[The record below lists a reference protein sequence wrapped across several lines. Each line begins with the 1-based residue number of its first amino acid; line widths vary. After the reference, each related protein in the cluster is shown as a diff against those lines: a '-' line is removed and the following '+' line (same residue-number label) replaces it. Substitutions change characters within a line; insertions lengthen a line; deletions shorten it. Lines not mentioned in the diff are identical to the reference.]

1 MLTFFHSPGSFSSR
15 IAWLLEE
22 LQASCRVIVVP
33 AGPGAPVPAG
43 ALPGDPPNPHPHG
56 YAPALVHD
64 GHVVTESGAIAL
76 YLTDLHPSSPIGVPP
91 GHTLRGAY
99 LSWLFYQVGVAEPL
113 YYMKGAGLLA
123 SDPPMAAL
131 DRRMAHHIEDTLRD
145 GGPYLL
151 GDRFTAADVLFM
163 SLFDHAR
170 ALLPRSEVLARY
182 LALADRPARQRALQW
197 KTRSFT
203 VPSPNS

>member
-1 MLTFFHSPGSFSSR
+1 MLTFFHAPGSFSSR

-22 LQASCRVIVVP
+22 LGADCRVVIVP
-33 AGPGAPVPAG
+33 AGPGAPVPPG

-76 YLTDLHPSSPIGVPP
+76 YLTDLHPHSPLGVPP
-91 GHTLRGAY
+91 GHALRGAY

-123 SDPPMAAL
+123 QDRPMSAL
-131 DRRMAHHIEDTLRD
+131 DERMAHHIEHTLRD

-151 GDRFTAADVLFM
+151 GERFTAADVLFM

-170 ALLPRSEVLARY
+170 ALLPHSDVLARY
-182 LALADRPARQRALQW
+182 LALADRPARRRAIQW
-197 KTRSFT
+197 KTRSVT
-203 VPSPNS
+203 EPSPNA